1 MQRDPVTL
9 DLHLIAGTENF
20 GGLSTD
26 GSTHAP
32 IWLPHRGVMWSRN
45 PDTGEWHTSGDCE
58 RASVGE
64 STCRAHVERSKP

>member
-32 IWLPHRGVMWSRN
+32 TWLPHRGVIWSRN
-45 PDTGEWHTSGDCE
+45 PDTSYVGPITVTIPSSIAETH
-58 RASVGE
+58 ASLWGRE
-64 STCRAHVERSKP
+64 